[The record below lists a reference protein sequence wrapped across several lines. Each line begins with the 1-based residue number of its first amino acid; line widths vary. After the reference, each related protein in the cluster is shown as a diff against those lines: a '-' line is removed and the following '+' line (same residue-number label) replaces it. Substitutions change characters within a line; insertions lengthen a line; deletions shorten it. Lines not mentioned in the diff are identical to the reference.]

1 MGILC
6 EKCDA
11 NNDPEIDSYYNG
23 VVENNLTSYTYT
35 AKFTCWRCK
44 HENDVTIDTISSD
57 EIEEVLDSQIRYN

>member
-11 NNDPEIDSYYNG
+11 NNDPDIDSYYNG
-23 VVENNLTSYTYT
+23 VVENNLTSYTYA

-44 HENDVTIDTISSD
+44 HENDVTIDTI
-57 EIEEVLDSQIRYN
+57 II